1 MRDRDRGKRA
11 SHLCM
16 AVVTSSESVMTLPVC
31 EAKEAVIFFV
41 ASAMCSASCK
51 VPAAEWTA
59 VEVVAA
65 AASKLVASAVED
77 SGVALAEAEDID
89 DSVVEIVVAVVAV
102 DAGPDGDWS
111 SSSSTMSLAGAPA
124 DTTGDAVV
132 ESFVAEDSVSGG
144 EYRSRLIPV

>member
-41 ASAMCSASCK
+41 ASAMCSASYK
-51 VPAAEWTA
+51 VPAAEGTA

-77 SGVALAEAEDID
+77 SGVALAEAGDIV

-111 SSSSTMSLAGAPA
+111 SSSSMSLAGAPA
-124 DTTGDAVV
+124 HTTGDAVV
-132 ESFVAEDSVSGG
+132 DSFVTEDSVSGG